1 VNIQSAH
8 SPAYINA
15 ESTFISLVVK
25 FEEFPT
31 EIPFGASP
39 NDVEPHGVT
48 LFNNA
53 VAGMYG
59 DIAAYVP
66 PPPPPAPAPQPT
78 TSGLTS
84 V

>member
-1 VNIQSAH
+1 MNIQSAH

>member
-1 VNIQSAH
+1 MNIQSAH
-8 SPAYINA
+8 SPAYQNA
-15 ESTFISLVVK
+15 EGTFINLVVK

-39 NDVEPHGVT
+39 DDVEPHGVT

-66 PPPPPAPAPQPT
+66 PAPTLQPT